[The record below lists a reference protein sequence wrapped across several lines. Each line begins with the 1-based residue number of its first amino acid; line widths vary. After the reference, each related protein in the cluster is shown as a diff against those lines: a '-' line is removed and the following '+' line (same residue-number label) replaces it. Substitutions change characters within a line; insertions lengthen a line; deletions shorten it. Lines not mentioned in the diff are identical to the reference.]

1 MLAMLALLQ
10 LCLQVNRGVLPEVGD
25 FARIYFQTGFRS
37 IWMSL
42 SGSERL
48 FVLFLFGV
56 AVYTVWLSIFA
67 LGRVRNLKKK
77 TAGVEAAASNSV
89 VKNLRNRLRNLRQ
102 LHLFTFYLLWL
113 VGLVNLPRAFSILGG
128 YKTIPYGV
136 ILNQLTDF
144 FYLYPPVVF
153 SLLLLHCI
161 QWFASARVDRL
172 NQPQ

>member
-1 MLAMLALLQ
+1 MIAMLALLQ

-89 VKNLRNRLRNLRQ
+89 VKNLRNRLRNHVLSIVVGWSRKSAQ
-102 LHLFTFYLLWL
+102 GLQYSWRVQNDSLWCDPQPTDRFLLPLPTRCLFFAPPALH
-113 VGLVNLPRAFSILGG
+113 
-128 YKTIPYGV
+128 
-136 ILNQLTDF
+136 
-144 FYLYPPVVF
+144 PVVR
-153 SLLLLHCI
+153 I
-161 QWFASARVDRL
+161 GTIR
-172 NQPQ
+172 